1 MLTRQ
6 IHRHLR
12 AGLALLALTA
22 GATAC
27 DLDLANPNAPSREEA
42 LSTANGV
49 MGLAVGLQELYSSN
63 VLVFIRA
70 PALVT
75 DEWGPA
81 RRSLFADQSL
91 FTGEGIDRSFGVVS
105 GPYAAG
111 FRVISLAN
119 NLIDAA
125 PRVGLSPGTRAGITA
140 LAKLFKAMALGTLI
154 TQYETIPTDVDAAGA
169 PLKERR
175 VVYAEIMKILES
187 ARADLAGN
195 NASLTEFNRR
205 VLGDRFDLVATIDAM
220 LARYSLFAAAE
231 ETTATESQR
240 LYQQAIAAAD
250 RVNLTKV
257 SVFTYPA
264 PDVNPIYAYSLQLIY
279 IAPLLDWVREAEPG
293 DRRPE
298 FWVNTAAAPVAGV
311 PTTVRLLPLR
321 QYSVR
326 NDPFPVYIPDEMQL
340 IKAEAWARLGRLDLA
355 IQFINAV
362 RTQSPTKLDPREE
375 TEPKAGLPPL
385 DPARLNTLAAVLNQV
400 AYERKYELYEQGLRW
415 PDMRRL
421 DPYITE
427 EPVIRWLPLPQQEC
441 LANPQVNC

>member
-1 MLTRQ
+1 M
-6 IHRHLR
+6 
-12 AGLALLALTA
+12 
-22 GATAC
+22 
-27 DLDLANPNAPSREEA
+27 
-42 LSTANGV
+42 
-49 MGLAVGLQELYSSN
+49 
-63 VLVFIRA
+63 
-70 PALVT
+70 
-75 DEWGPA
+75 
-81 RRSLFADQSL
+81 
-91 FTGEGIDRSFGVVS
+91 
-105 GPYAAG
+105 
-111 FRVISLAN
+111 
-119 NLIDAA
+119 
-125 PRVGLSPGTRAGITA
+125 
-140 LAKLFKAMALGTLI
+140 
-154 TQYETIPTDVDAAGA
+154 
-169 PLKERR
+169 
-175 VVYAEIMKILES
+175 
-187 ARADLAGN
+187 
-195 NASLTEFNRR
+195 
-205 VLGDRFDLVATIDAM
+205 LGDRFDLVATIDAM

-231 ETTATESQR
+231 ETNVTESQR
-240 LYQQAIAAAD
+240 LYRQAIAAAD

-293 DRRPE
+293 DHRPE

-326 NDPFPVYIPDEMQL
+326 NDPFPAYIPDEMQL

-385 DPARLNTLAAVLNQV
+385 DPARFNTLAAVLNQV